1 MYKTAIAHIEAKTS
15 YREALNI
22 FRQEYPEY
30 KVRGIK
36 QSSNGWLA
44 FIQKEAYQNQNVQD
58 RIPAEEMAMDE
69 MGMDEMGMDEMGMD
83 EMGMD
88 EVPAPE
94 DLELPSPGADE
105 EPDTEY
111 EAEEGKQDGLMGQL
125 QDALD
130 KVEQLVSEL
139 KESEETEDEVRP
151 DFGPED
157 EEDEGSFDLEREKE
171 NGLTLASAT
180 AEVEEL
186 LSSDPSFRGYRIA
199 SVSETK
205 TSFIAKLKK

>member
-58 RIPAEEMAMDE
+58 RIPAEEMA
-69 MGMDEMGMDEMGMD
+69 MDEMGMD

>member
-36 QSSNGWLA
+36 QSNNGWLA

-58 RIPAEEMAMDE
+58 GVPAEEMAMDE
-69 MGMDEMGMDEMGMD
+69 MAMDEMA
-83 EMGMD
+83 MD

-105 EPDTEY
+105 EPDTEC
-111 EAEEGKQDGLMGQL
+111 EPEEGKQEGLMAQL

>member
-58 RIPAEEMAMDE
+58 GIPAEEMA
-69 MGMDEMGMDEMGMD
+69 MD

>member
-58 RIPAEEMAMDE
+58 GIPAEEMA
-69 MGMDEMGMDEMGMD
+69 MD

-111 EAEEGKQDGLMGQL
+111 ESEEGKQDGLMGQL

-151 DFGPED
+151 DFGPEDEED

>member
-58 RIPAEEMAMDE
+58 GIPAEEMA
-69 MGMDEMGMDEMGMD
+69 MD

-157 EEDEGSFDLEREKE
+157 EEDEEDEGSFDLEREKE

-186 LSSDPSFRGYRIA
+186 LSSDPSFAGYRIA